1 MAYQRSI
8 IITGGTVNL
17 GYYTALQIAKE
28 HPEYLVVVSSRSDR
42 EHAADTINKTLGQK
56 NVVYIPLDLS
66 NSQDVRSFTENW
78 ALKDYPPIQAL
89 VFNAALQFPSSKVVK
104 TIDGLE
110 ATFGINHVGHAL
122 LFHLLCPYLARNAR
136 VVVVSS
142 PTHDPDQV
150 TGGMPK
156 PNYIS
161 AEEMAH
167 PTSASANN
175 PGLQRYTESKLVNI
189 LWTYALDRRLKQR
202 VPERG
207 ITVNAFDPG
216 LMPGSGLTREYPAI
230 LRFIWN
236 HILPRIIP
244 LLRLIFIPNVH
255 HPRESAASLARLA
268 VGSDVEGES
277 AKYFE
282 GRKPIK
288 SSKESYE
295 EAKQDDIWQWTVNY
309 LAKDEEERERFEQF
323 K

>member
-8 IITGGTVNL
+8 IITGGTINL

-28 HPEYLVVVSSRSDR
+28 HPEYLVVVSSRTDR
-42 EHAADTINKTLGQK
+42 EHAADTINKTLSQK

-66 NSQDVRSFTENW
+66 SSQNVRGFAENW
-78 ALKDYPPIQAL
+78 TSKDYPPIQAL
-89 VFNAALQFPSSKVVK
+89 VFNAALQFPNSKVVK
-104 TIDGLE
+104 TVDGIE

-122 LFHLLCPYLARNAR
+122 LFHLLCPYLAQNAR
-136 VVVVSS
+136 IVVVSS

-156 PNYIS
+156 PKFIS
-161 AEEMAH
+161 TEEMAR

-189 LWTYALDRRLKQR
+189 MWTYALDHRLKQR

-216 LMPGSGLTREYPAI
+216 LMPGSGLTREYPRI
-230 LRFIWN
+230 LQFIWN
-236 HILPRIIP
+236 HILPRMIP
-244 LLRLIFIPNVH
+244 FLRIVFTPDIHTP
-255 HPRESAASLARLA
+255 EDSAKSLTRLA
-268 VGSDVEGES
+268 VGADVEGDS
-277 AKYFE
+277 GKYFE
-282 GRKPIK
+282 ATKPIN

-295 EAKQDDIWQWTVNY
+295 EAKQDDVWQWTVNY
-309 LAKDEEERERFEQF
+309 LAKDEQERERFESL